1 MRLLEKVVLKDNRL
15 TFFFRK
21 LFFSDSEPCCVT
33 AYVLAI
39 ANSILA
45 TEIFEVLN
53 IETEFNLQKSEAFN
67 CRNCLRQRLLFQ
79 KRSHVYQW
87 QSK

>member
-67 CRNCLRQRLLFQ
+67 NCLRQRLLFQ